1 MKISSI
7 CFNDGEIKHTID
19 STGLNGVC
27 DITKRKGTVL
37 DIEYFSDFFSGLL
50 NVFDESTTSKVSLAQ
65 QIQKDWNIFSD
76 ETTANTI
83 LSECI
88 KLYRPKFNSQQVEYI
103 PQISDFIALWQ
114 QIRES
119 LQHQNHYFTNF
130 KKWYPEDPLLEKYLV
145 ADELVSK
152 GSLFYRGRVL
162 PDKKGYYQK
171 KDMGCPPPDKVNAGR
186 ANPIGIPYLY
196 LCSEKDTTYYEVRA
210 RFMDRISIGEFAATR
225 DLNIVNFASKVS
237 LFLSSHSGNLVE
249 LIKKKLLLNAIS
261 NDMSKPLTRYDTE
274 IEYVPTQCICE
285 LCKLNRADGIC
296 FESSLKKGGFNY
308 VLFNAMDAEC
318 VDVKTVHITEVII
331 KAE

>member
-119 LQHQNHYFTNF
+119 LQHQNHYFTNL
-130 KKWYPEDPLLEKYLV
+130 KNGIQKIPCLKNILLQM
-145 ADELVSK
+145 
-152 GSLFYRGRVL
+152 SLFPREVFSIEEEYSLIR
-162 PDKKGYYQK
+162 
-171 KDMGCPPPDKVNAGR
+171 
-186 ANPIGIPYLY
+186 
-196 LCSEKDTTYYEVRA
+196 KDTTKRKIWDA
-210 RFMDRISIGEFAATR
+210 LHLTKSTLA
-225 DLNIVNFASKVS
+225 
-237 LFLSSHSGNLVE
+237 E
-249 LIKKKLLLNAIS
+249 LIL
-261 NDMSKPLTRYDTE
+261 
-274 IEYVPTQCICE
+274 
-285 LCKLNRADGIC
+285 
-296 FESSLKKGGFNY
+296 
-308 VLFNAMDAEC
+308 
-318 VDVKTVHITEVII
+318 
-331 KAE
+331 